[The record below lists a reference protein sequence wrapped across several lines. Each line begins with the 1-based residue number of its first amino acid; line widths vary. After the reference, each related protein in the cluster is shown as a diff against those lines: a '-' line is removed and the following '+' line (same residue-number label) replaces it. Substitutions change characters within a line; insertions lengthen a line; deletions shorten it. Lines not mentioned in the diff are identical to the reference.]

1 MVASALGVVLSV
13 GCTLTERSL
22 AAGESIAGTVT
33 DAADHAGIEGVEVCA
48 WLNSFSEPEP
58 SPRCVSTAADG
69 GYEIAPLIS
78 GTYRIEFWP
87 RGGGLNYVAQFYDD
101 QRYWSHADPVY
112 TGNVPTDGIDAEMHE
127 GGEIEGRVTSD
138 VGGAPIEEVLV
149 CAQQDMG
156 DGEPGCDLT
165 GADGEYTIVGLRE
178 GDYTVEF
185 VPEHNGLEFLGEFYD
200 DEWSWWRG
208 DRIPVS
214 VGNVTSGIDA
224 ALEPASEIRG
234 EVTAAASGAH
244 LQGILVCIAPPL
256 DYDYFYF
263 SDFGQCQRTDS
274 AGEYAFG
281 GLEAGQYK
289 AMFSVELWEYI
300 HQIPPMKPDPDGYPT
315 VYWNEKPTWAEADVL
330 TLTAPTIATAN
341 ARLGPPA
348 QPLPPV
354 ITVSPTPSAQPV
366 SRPKKRRCR
375 PGLTRRK
382 VKGKRRCVRRHRKHP
397 HPRHRHTRP
406 SRSLAALEIR
416 SLDH

>member
-13 GCTLTERSL
+13 GCTLPERSL
-22 AAGESIAGTVT
+22 AAGESIAGTVA

-69 GYEIAPLIS
+69 GYEIAPLFS

-87 RGGGLNYVAQFYDD
+87 RGGGLNYVAEFYDD
-101 QRYWSHADPVY
+101 QRYWSQADPVY
-112 TGNVPTDGIDAEMHE
+112 TGNVPTDGVDAELQE

-138 VGGAPIEEVLV
+138 VGGAPIEGVLV

-156 DGEPGCDLT
+156 DGEPGCNLT

-214 VGNVTSGIDA
+214 VGNVTSDIDA

-234 EVTAAASGAH
+234 EVTAAASGAR

-256 DYDYFYF
+256 DYDFNYF
-263 SDFGQCQRTDS
+263 SDFGQCERTDA
-274 AGEYAFG
+274 AGKYAFG

-315 VYWNEKPTWAEADVL
+315 VYWNEMPTWAEADVM
-330 TLTAPTIATAN
+330 TLTAPTTATAN

-348 QPLPPV
+348 SPAPPA
-354 ITVSPTPSAQPV
+354 IRVSPAAFAQPAP
-366 SRPKKRRCR
+366 RPPKRRCKSGFR
-375 PGLTRRK
+375 LKK
-382 VKGKRRCVRRHRKHP
+382 VKGKHRCVRRHRKHR
-397 HPRHRHTRP
+397 RHRHHHSRP
-406 SRSLAALEIR
+406 SPPRAALGIR
-416 SLDH
+416 SLGG